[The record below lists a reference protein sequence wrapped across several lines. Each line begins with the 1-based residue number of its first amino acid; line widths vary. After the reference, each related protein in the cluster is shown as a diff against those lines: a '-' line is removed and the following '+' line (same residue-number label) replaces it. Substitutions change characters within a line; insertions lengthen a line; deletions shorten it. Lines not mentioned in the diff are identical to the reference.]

1 MQADPAYYRQQDEFY
16 HAHDIVL
23 TKNGTFPIDIERYL
37 GQAGADFVHGIGKSL
52 SDQTQYTYAPFVHV
66 QNKHFFVDITKPT
79 VRAFYE
85 TFTVPCSVGKKT
97 VKASKKPSQ
106 VMKLI
111 SVVGGLVI
119 FASLYVFVRDTLKV
133 TNSFKIIQRGKNLQ
147 KFLEGTRKED
157 KQVSKDPVFKTLAKI
172 VGLREK
178 MYKRNLIS
186 GLIGLALAT
195 AIVASMIFTTVVC
208 FAAPPLIIPGLSLAG
223 AALVGM
229 CMKTS
234 LEWNGRM
241 DRAQAKNI
249 LDETEYLRT
258 SSEPMYLSRL
268 STSGASQFLHA
279 ANAAINH

>member
-1 MQADPAYYRQQDEFY
+1 MQTDPAYYRQQDEFY
-16 HAHDIVL
+16 HAHDIVF

-52 SDQTQYTYAPFVHV
+52 TSETQYTYAPFVHV

-79 VRAFYE
+79 VKAFYE

-97 VKASKKPSQ
+97 FKTSKKPSQ
-106 VMKLI
+106 VMQLI

-119 FASLYVFVRDTLKV
+119 FASLYVFVRDTLKI
-133 TNSFKIIQRGKNLQ
+133 TNSFKMIQRGKNLQ

-157 KQVSKDPVFKTLAKI
+157 EHVSKDPVFKSLSKI

-186 GLIGLALAT
+186 GVVGIALAT

-208 FAAPPLIIPGLSLAG
+208 FAAPPLIIPGLSLVG
-223 AALVGM
+223 AALLSM
-229 CMKTS
+229 SIKTC
-234 LEWNGRM
+234 LEWSGRM
-241 DRAQAKNI
+241 DRTQAKKI
-249 LDETEYLRT
+249 LDETEYLRN
-258 SSEPMYLSRL
+258 SSEPLYWSRL
-268 STSGASQFLHA
+268 STPRVSQFVHS
-279 ANAAINH
+279 AINH